1 MQITWWI
8 CFQETFLTIPSLDVG
23 DTQRTCITKV
33 VSMEQEAVV
42 TGWNINPATVTE
54 IERTPDDFDGSQ
66 TISKTVSMCDNKHW
80 E

>member
-1 MQITWWI
+1 
-8 CFQETFLTIPSLDVG
+8 
-23 DTQRTCITKV
+23 
-33 VSMEQEAVV
+33 MEQEAVV